1 MTDLKSASN
10 NLTAA
15 VHCEAFYQGRIYY
28 NIALK
33 GAQFT
38 AAVTDKILTYRC
50 NKQSSEA
57 QSTWYRLKQSSRKF
71 PGQNTDLF
79 FWINKVCDFSFSNS
93 EQACLT
99 LCRLH
104 AAWHLCLAGLVSHWN
119 TWHYSPLLVLIKM
132 IINSQIPFKI
142 TTLKIQ
148 MDCFDIKRSWK
159 RRTDWSLQQDL
170 HMALKCDKRYE
181 ISTIFAL

>member
-79 FWINKVCDFSFSNS
+79 F
-93 EQACLT
+93 
-99 LCRLH
+99 
-104 AAWHLCLAGLVSHWN
+104 
-119 TWHYSPLLVLIKM
+119 
-132 IINSQIPFKI
+132 
-142 TTLKIQ
+142 
-148 MDCFDIKRSWK
+148 
-159 RRTDWSLQQDL
+159 
-170 HMALKCDKRYE
+170 
-181 ISTIFAL
+181 